1 TSSTTEEVPS
11 LEQQTSIITTDQK
24 KDEDI
29 LSTAMESN
37 FETSLDTITKSS
49 TITNETV
56 QDIVLNSTEQTSS
69 PEEKE
74 QISTIQQT
82 RSYV

>member
-11 LEQQTSIITTDQK
+11 LEQQTSIITTDLK

-37 FETSLDTITKSS
+37 FETSLDTIAKSS